1 LADPTEM
8 QQVLMNLCT
17 NAAHAMREKGGVLSV
32 KLSDTMVDPFT
43 ASRHPELQPGPY
55 VCLTV
60 SDTGHGITETVM
72 ERIFDPYF
80 TTRGIGEGTGLG
92 LSAVHGI
99 VKGCGGAI
107 TVHSKPEQ
115 GATFNVFLPNK
126 GYRTAPDETVQEPLP
141 TGSERILIVDD
152 EIGLADLGKGIIES
166 LGYTVTALTSSR
178 EALETFRLQ

>member
-1 LADPTEM
+1 RASSLVKQILAFSRKTGRERKPVMVSSTVKEALKLLRSSLPTTIDIRQDISVSAEQAVVLADPTEM

-43 ASRHPELQPGPY
+43 ASRHTELQPGPY

-80 TTRGIGEGTGLG
+80 T
-92 LSAVHGI
+92 
-99 VKGCGGAI
+99 
-107 TVHSKPEQ
+107 
-115 GATFNVFLPNK
+115 
-126 GYRTAPDETVQEPLP
+126 
-141 TGSERILIVDD
+141 
-152 EIGLADLGKGIIES
+152 
-166 LGYTVTALTSSR
+166 
-178 EALETFRLQ
+178 